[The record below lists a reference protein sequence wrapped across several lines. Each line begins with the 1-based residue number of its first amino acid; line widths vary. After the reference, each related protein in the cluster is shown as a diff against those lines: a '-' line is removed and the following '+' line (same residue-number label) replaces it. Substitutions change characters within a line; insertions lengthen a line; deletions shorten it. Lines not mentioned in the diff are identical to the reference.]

1 MRHRNRCISPV
12 SLTVQTDSLDVKSMI
27 DAYVKDGTLPPVGQG
42 VEGSYDFEGNVDG
55 SRPDFDID
63 SVDVPEFVDK
73 IDEHIFMKS
82 RREQVLQD
90 IKDKESVFSD
100 DLSPD
105 SEPEPAPV
113 DPPEPPALES

>member
-1 MRHRNRCISPV
+1 MRHRVRPISPV

-27 DAYVKDGTLPPVGQG
+27 DSYVKNGTLPPVGQG
-42 VEGSYDFEGNVDG
+42 IEGSYDFEGNVDG

-63 SVDVPEFVDK
+63 SVDIPEFVDK

-82 RREQVLQD
+82 RRQQVLQD
-90 IKDKESVFSD
+90 IKDKESVSSD

-105 SEPEPAPV
+105 PEPV
-113 DPPEPPALES
+113 DSPEPPAPESEQSK